1 MNHDNKFA
9 QSLNSFC
16 ISQYSLKEKAEGLEK
31 KYTQLQKQMLNL
43 TLMRQEISFLP
54 REWPTNAHPLLFW
67 LCWLFGLRTFQSS
80 LPRFGCLKEPLLLF
94 GDDWWPSWTIFGD
107 LFWCCISD
115 ANSYCFLLWS
125 PFASELGLAVF
136 EHSAPSGDDSFSLKI

>member
-16 ISQYSLKEKAEGLEK
+16 ISQYSLKKKAEGLEK

-54 REWPTNAHPLLFW
+54 GE
-67 LCWLFGLRTFQSS
+67 
-80 LPRFGCLKEPLLLF
+80 
-94 GDDWWPSWTIFGD
+94 
-107 LFWCCISD
+107 
-115 ANSYCFLLWS
+115 
-125 PFASELGLAVF
+125 
-136 EHSAPSGDDSFSLKI
+136 